1 MKLIHT
7 EKTQWGGITENWYL
21 RPDGKITI
29 QRVQDADP
37 IFDANAAQR
46 HSQGMKSAK
55 NYGQGLGVKVASIPM
70 GLVEQY
76 RKETG
81 IDLQICTDKELHA
94 FLNNPQYAKVRTAWG
109 MV

>member
-1 MKLIHT
+1 MKLIHS
-7 EKTQWGGITENWYL
+7 EKTQWNGITENWYL

-37 IFDANAAQR
+37 IFGANEAQR
-46 HSQGMKSAK
+46 TSQGMKAAK
-55 NYGQGLGVKVASIPM
+55 NYGEGLGTKVASIPM

-76 RKETG
+76 LKETG
-81 IDLQICTDKELHA
+81 IDLQTCPIKELHA